1 MAEWDILNW
10 QAMIIELSIAG
21 AVAIGLSIF
30 FYRRQEKERK
40 RIDSII
46 IEQDKSKKTRQDFS
60 INVIRSYLPDIE
72 YLINECEQKKK
83 ELLENLKQGRP
94 ISNIL
99 ADNLEFLKNDLKNL
113 KFQVSISAD
122 VLEPHHVE
130 EMRHLIETIEEYSK
144 FDLDFDAKPNV
155 AGIIANIK
163 SILLNWPN
171 PRV

>member
-1 MAEWDILNW
+1 MAEWDVLNW
-10 QAMIIELSIAG
+10 QAMIIELTIAG

-46 IEQDKSKKTRQDFS
+46 IEQEKSKKTRQDFS

-72 YLINECEQKKK
+72 YLINEREQKKK
-83 ELLENLKQGRP
+83 ELLENLDQAHH
-94 ISNIL
+94 ISDIL
-99 ADNLEFLKNDLKNL
+99 KNNLERLEYDLKNL

-122 VLEPHHVE
+122 VLKPHYVE
-130 EMRHLIETIEEYSK
+130 EMRYLFEIIEDYNK
-144 FDLDFDAKPNV
+144 LDLDFDAKPNA

>member
-10 QAMIIELSIAG
+10 QAMIIELTIAG

-46 IEQDKSKKTRQDFS
+46 IEQEKSKKTRQDFS
-60 INVIRSYLPDIE
+60 INVIRSYLSDIE
-72 YLINECEQKKK
+72 YLINEREQKKK

-99 ADNLEFLKNDLKNL
+99 ADNLEFLKNNLKNL

-122 VLEPHHVE
+122 VLEPHYVE
-130 EMRHLIETIEEYSK
+130 EMRHLIEIIEEYSK
-144 FDLDFDAKPNV
+144 LHLDFDAKSNV
-155 AGIIANIK
+155 VGIIATVK